1 MQAGLWGE
9 TGPRPQFLPQTQ
21 TLGSSHDLSQEKNRT
36 EVSGAAAPGCGILP
50 KNVAYATAV
59 NTQEGNAH
67 ILALFVTDHGHRKG
81 HPQGVWAGCPDGHL
95 ESLLLSRW
103 FSKGSPVVLQLSAVR
118 RHLLL
123 RSQSPFKR
131 QNQEAVLN
139 PFLMFDFIN
148 KAPQQVPT
156 QFPQPPDGPA
166 RIRVTHH
173 CLLQDPFRSRL

>member
-1 MQAGLWGE
+1 MQASLRRE

-21 TLGSSHDLSQEKNRT
+21 TLGSSQDLSQEENRT

-50 KNVAYATAV
+50 KNVAYAAAV

-67 ILALFVTDHGHRKG
+67 ILAPFVTDHSHRKG

-95 ESLLLSRW
+95 EPLLLSRW

-118 RHLLL
+118 RHLL
-123 RSQSPFKR
+123 PFKR

-139 PFLMFDFIN
+139 PSLMFDFIN

-156 QFPQPPDGPA
+156 RFPQPPDGPA
-166 RIRVTHH
+166 RIRVTHY
-173 CLLQDPFRSRL
+173 CLLQDPFHSRL